1 MCMSD
6 QTLPT
11 GRARVGKGSGS
22 RDFIA
27 ATQTKTETLF
37 PPTNSILGRAR
48 YRPIDD
54 RARFWSNFFW
64 TRFGKWNLENFQRT
78 KKQEKEKRNCRD

>member
-1 MCMSD
+1 MCVSD
-6 QTLPT
+6 QTLST

-22 RDFIA
+22 RDDIA

-48 YRPIDD
+48 YRSIDD
-54 RARFWSNFFW
+54 RTRYWANFFGRSLGSG
-64 TRFGKWNLENFQRT
+64 TYKIFREQ
-78 KKQEKEKRNCRD
+78 KKKEKEK